1 MGYARVCALDDLWE
15 GEMESFEIGGQ
26 EILIVR
32 CDGGD
37 VRAFQGVCPHQDVPL
52 IEGKFDGK
60 LLVCRAHQWMF
71 DASTGRGVN
80 PSNCQLAEYPLKIDG
95 DDVMVDTDGVR
106 PRFAIT

>member
-1 MGYARVCALDDLWE
+1 MGFARVCALDDLWE
-15 GEMESFEIGGQ
+15 GEMESFDIHGQ

-32 CDGGD
+32 CHGGE

-71 DASTGRGVN
+71 DAGTGQGVN
-80 PSNCQLAEYPLKIDG
+80 PANCQLAEYPLMIDG
-95 DDVMVDTDGVR
+95 DDVLVDIEGVS
-106 PRFAIT
+106 PLFAST